1 MGRAIALVKVWAADR
16 PMTQFRMTGAEVPLE
31 EILRRS
37 VDLTAAKGSTALP
50 LSEIATSPAFIDVV

>member
-1 MGRAIALVKVWAADR
+1 
-16 PMTQFRMTGAEVPLE
+16 MTQFRMTGAEVPLE